1 MEKII
6 LLESDSIEKTISRL
20 SYEIIEKNP
29 LGEFSIIGIRNRGD
43 VIAKKIKS
51 KIEETI
57 NKKVNFGT
65 IDVTFHRDDY
75 KQHFPSPKIGAS
87 EILFEIEGA
96 TLILVDDVLFTG
108 RTIRSA
114 MDEIFSFGRPS
125 SIQLAVL
132 VDRGHREIPIRAD
145 YVGKNIPTN
154 DGEHIAVRL
163 EEIDKKDAVIIITH
177 DHLDKL

>member
-20 SYEIIEKNP
+20 SHEIIEKNP

-43 VIAKKIKS
+43 VIARKIKS
-51 KIEETI
+51 KIEQNI
-57 NKKVNFGT
+57 NKEVNFGT

-132 VDRGHREIPIRAD
+132 VDRGHREIPIKASFI
-145 YVGKNIPTN
+145 GKNYPTSKN
-154 DGEHIAVRL
+154 EHIHVNVKELDGEDSIVLRRY
-163 EEIDKKDAVIIITH
+163 KK
-177 DHLDKL
+177 

>member
-132 VDRGHREIPIRAD
+132 VDRGHREIPIKASFI
-145 YVGKNIPTN
+145 GKNYPTSKN
-154 DGEHIAVRL
+154 EHIHVNVKELDGEDSIVLRRY
-163 EEIDKKDAVIIITH
+163 KK
-177 DHLDKL
+177 